1 MLSRASPVAGPHLGR
16 PASLPP
22 VRVPLAQWPCW
33 ARGLL
38 PREPFPVPCGY
49 RVCRIPLRAGDLAGF
64 AGFPVGVGWKIA
76 RYPEGSRGA
85 TRWSCRFSTFLSPST
100 GLTWPDASCLID
112 LSSGFSH
119 RSVISLNCWSDD
131 RCDLSLDDSQETKRS
146 SRRVIA
152 GVRCPSTLLGPGLWP
167 AAGIFAV
174 RALRPMPDL
183 PCSGWRPGFAC
194 ADEDCSVSGRSSQ
207 QRPRPRRRLHRG
219 ACGPRSDDASGTAG
233 WQEMSGEDGSVRK
246 RKVRWVRTA
255 GVVLPRAMHPQSPA
269 RSASGR

>member
-174 RALRPMPDL
+174 RALRPMPDCRVLAGARAL
-183 PCSGWRPGFAC
+183 PVPMKMAQCQA
-194 ADEDCSVSGRSSQ
+194 AVRSSVLGPAADCIAAPAAQ
-207 QRPRPRRRLHRG
+207 DRTTHRAQPGGRR
-219 ACGPRSDDASGTAG
+219 C
-233 WQEMSGEDGSVRK
+233 
-246 RKVRWVRTA
+246 
-255 GVVLPRAMHPQSPA
+255 PA
-269 RSASGR
+269 RTVR